1 MARADTVFRGMRYRL
16 QPDFSR
22 SLLEIPAELADRMQ
36 KRLAFLYGHDCVEP
50 IWRELE
56 RILRV
61 HQAYATDEIIT
72 AEAAFDPVERFT
84 ERDVV
89 LITYGDLILSEDR
102 SPLKTLADC
111 IEHFFDGVI
120 TSVHIL
126 PFYPYS
132 SDRGFSVIAFE
143 EVDPQLG
150 TWEDVAE
157 LEDDFKLMF
166 DGVFNHISS
175 KSYWFEQFLAGN
187 PEYEDFFTV
196 FSSKTAISEEHLKLI
211 LRPRTSSVLSEYE
224 TINGPRWVWTTFS
237 EDQIDLNFKN
247 PKVLLKIIEIML
259 FYVRHGADLL
269 RLDAVTYLWEEVG
282 TTGAHLA
289 QTHEVVKLFRDV
301 LDAVAPH
308 VVVATET
315 NVPHA
320 DNITYFGDG
329 SDEAQ
334 MVYNF
339 ALPPLV
345 LHAFQTADA
354 KVLTSWA
361 ADLEPPSA
369 TTAFFNF
376 LDSHDGIGVMGA
388 RGILSEEEI
397 LGVCDHVREHGG
409 FVSMKTDSDGAE
421 SPYELNIT
429 WFSALNH
436 EDGGEPPQL
445 QIDRFI
451 ASRAVALVL
460 RGVPGIY
467 LPSILGSRNDV
478 AAVFREDS
486 RRSINRSGID
496 ESRLFEILR
505 DEDAVPTRVA
515 RAYVDLLRA
524 RVAEPAFHP
533 NAAQRVLELDP
544 RVLAVARTS
553 IAGESRVLCLINVSD
568 EEVEISVSVAEAGL
582 RAGRFADLAG
592 GDSVDA
598 SGGRIELTLRP
609 YGVCWLRGSVA

>member
-1 MARADTVFRGMRYRL
+1 MRYRL
-16 QPDFSR
+16 EPDFGR
-22 SLLEIPAELADRMQ
+22 PLLEVSVKLAERIRR
-36 KRLAFLYGHDCVEP
+36 RLAFLYGEKAVEP
-50 IWRELE
+50 VWLELE

-61 HQAYATDEIIT
+61 HQAYATDEIID
-72 AEAAFDPVERFT
+72 AEAVFDRTQRFT
-84 ERDVV
+84 EEDVV
-89 LITYGDLILSEDR
+89 LITYGDLILSKDR
-102 SPLKTLADC
+102 SPIRTLADC
-111 IEHFFDGVI
+111 VERFFQGVI
-120 TSVHIL
+120 TTVHIL
-126 PFYPYS
+126 PFFPYS

-143 EVDPQLG
+143 EVDPRLG
-150 TWEDVAE
+150 TWDDVAE
-157 LEDDFKLMF
+157 LDDDFKLMF

-211 LRPRTSSVLSEYE
+211 LRPRTSPVLSEFA

-237 EDQIDLNFKN
+237 EDQVDLNFQN

-269 RLDAVTYLWEEVG
+269 RLDAITYLWDEPG
-282 TTGAHLA
+282 TTGAHLEE
-289 QTHEVVKLFRDV
+289 THEVVKLFRDV
-301 LDAVAPH
+301 LDAVSPH
-308 VVVATET
+308 VAVVTET

-329 SDEAQ
+329 TDEAQ

-345 LHAFQTADA
+345 LHAFQTGDA
-354 KVLTSWA
+354 RVLASWA
-361 ADLEPPSA
+361 ADLEPPSD

-388 RGILSEEEI
+388 RGILSDDQI
-397 LGVCDHVREHGG
+397 LGMCDRVRECGG

-429 WFSALNH
+429 WYSALNKKNST
-436 EDGGEPPQL
+436 EPKQL
-445 QIDRFI
+445 RIDRFI
-451 ASRAVALVL
+451 ASRAVGLVL

-478 AAVFREDS
+478 EAVYRDGS
-486 RRSINRSGID
+486 HRSINRTGID
-496 ESRLFEILR
+496 EERLFEIVENRKL
-505 DEDAVPTRVA
+505 VPTRIA
-515 RAYVDLLRA
+515 LAYVAMLQV

-533 NAAQRVLELDP
+533 IGQQRVLELDR
-544 RVLAVARTS
+544 RVFSIVRTS
-553 IAGESRVLCLINVSD
+553 PDGHSRVLCLINVSGD
-568 EEVEISVSVAEAGL
+568 EVGISVGAGDVGL
-582 RAGRFADLAG
+582 AAGVLTDLIG
-592 GDSVDA
+592 GGSVDA
-598 SGGRIELTLRP
+598 SHGRIDLRLDP
-609 YGVCWLRGSVA
+609 YDVVWLKERVQ

>member
-1 MARADTVFRGMRYRL
+1 MKYWL
-16 QPDFSR
+16 EPDFDR
-22 SLLEIPAELADRMQ
+22 PLLEVPEKLADRMRR
-36 KRLAFLYGHDCVEP
+36 RLAFLYGEETVEP
-50 IWRELE
+50 VWRELE

-61 HQAYATDEIIT
+61 HHAYATDEILA
-72 AEAAFDPVERFT
+72 AEAAFDRTQRFT
-84 ERDVV
+84 EEDVV
-89 LITYGDLILSEDR
+89 LITYGDLILSKDR
-102 SPLKTLADC
+102 SPIRTLADC
-111 IEHFFDGVI
+111 VERFFEGVI
-120 TSVHIL
+120 TTVHIL
-126 PFYPYS
+126 PFFPYS

-143 EVDPQLG
+143 EVDPRLG

-166 DGVFNHISS
+166 DGVFNHISA

-196 FSSKTAISEEHLKLI
+196 FSSKTALSEEHLKLI
-211 LRPRTSSVLSEYE
+211 LRPRTSPVLSQFQ

-237 EDQIDLNFKN
+237 EDQVDLNFQN

-269 RLDAVTYLWEEVG
+269 RLDAITYLWDEPG
-282 TTGAHLA
+282 TTCAHLEE
-289 QTHEVVKLFRDV
+289 THEVVKLFRDA
-301 LDAVAPH
+301 LDTVAPH
-308 VVVATET
+308 VSVVTET

-329 SDEAQ
+329 TDEAQ

-345 LHAFQTADA
+345 LHAFQKGDA
-354 KVLTSWA
+354 QALSSWA
-361 ADLEPPSA
+361 ADLEPPSD

-388 RGILSEEEI
+388 RGILSEDEI
-397 LGVCDHVREHGG
+397 LGMCDRVGEHGG
-409 FVSMKTDSDGAE
+409 FVSTKTNSDGTE

-429 WFSALNH
+429 WFSALNDKNSN
-436 EDGGEPPQL
+436 ESKQR

-478 AAVFREDS
+478 KAVYREGS
-486 RRSINRSGID
+486 KRSINRTGIV
-496 ESRLFEILR
+496 EERLFRILDDPR
-505 DEDAVPTRVA
+505 LVPTRIA
-515 RAYVDLLRA
+515 TAYVAMLQV

-533 NAAQRVLELDP
+533 VGRQRVLELDR
-544 RVLAVARTS
+544 RVFSIVRTS
-553 IAGESRVLCLINVSD
+553 PDERSKVLCLINVSA
-568 EEVEISVSVAEAGL
+568 EEVAISVGAGEIGLAAGL
-582 RAGRFADLAG
+582 LTDMVG
-592 GDSVDA
+592 GESVDA
-598 SGGRIELTLRP
+598 SSGRIELSLGP
-609 YGVCWLRGSVA
+609 YAVVWLKEVAE

>member
-1 MARADTVFRGMRYRL
+1 MARGDTSFRGMRYRL
-16 QPDFSR
+16 EPDFGR
-22 SLLEIPAELADRMQ
+22 PLVEVPAELADRMRR
-36 KRLAFLYGHDCVEP
+36 RLAFLYGEDGVEAV
-50 IWRELE
+50 WRELE

-61 HQAYATDEIIT
+61 HQAFATDEIIT
-72 AEAAFDPVERFT
+72 AEDAFDRTQRFT
-84 ERDVV
+84 EEDVV

-102 SPLKTLADC
+102 SPIRTLADC
-111 IEHFFDGVI
+111 VERFFEGVI
-120 TSVHIL
+120 TTVHIL
-126 PFYPYS
+126 PFFPYS

-157 LEDDFKLMF
+157 IEDDFRLMF
-166 DGVFNHISS
+166 DGVFNHISA

-211 LRPRTSSVLSEYE
+211 LRPRTSPVLSEFQ

-237 EDQIDLNFKN
+237 EDQVDLNFKN

-269 RLDAVTYLWEEVG
+269 RLDAVTYLWDEPG
-282 TTGAHLA
+282 TTGAHLDE
-289 QTHEVVKLFRDV
+289 THEVVKLFRDA

-308 VVVATET
+308 VAVVTET
-315 NVPHA
+315 NVPHT

-329 SDEAQ
+329 TDEAQ

-345 LHAFQTADA
+345 LHAFQKGDA
-354 KVLTSWA
+354 QVLGSWA
-361 ADLEPPSA
+361 ADLEPPSD

-388 RGILSEEEI
+388 RGILPADEI
-397 LGVCDHVREHGG
+397 QGVCDRVRDCGG
-409 FVSMKTDSDGAE
+409 FVSMKTDGDGAE

-429 WFSALNH
+429 WFSALNP
-436 EDGGEPPQL
+436 EDSHDPKRL

-478 AAVFREDS
+478 EAVYREGS

-496 ESRLFEILR
+496 EGRLFEILR
-505 DEDAVPTRVA
+505 DREAVPTRIAQVYVA
-515 RAYVDLLRA
+515 MLRA

-533 NAAQRVLELDP
+533 VGEQRVLELDH
-544 RVLAVARTS
+544 RVFSIVRT
-553 IAGESRVLCLINVSD
+553 APTGDSRVLCLINVSGD
-568 EEVEISVSVAEAGL
+568 EVGISAG
-582 RAGRFADLAG
+582 AGDIGLPAAVLTDLLG
-592 GDSVDA
+592 GESVDA
-598 SGGRIELTLRP
+598 SDGSIDVRLDP
-609 YGVCWLRGSVA
+609 YGVVWLKGVTV